1 MKSDSLLA
9 TLKTAI
15 VGRSLRAQSS
25 RAGILFVLP
34 AVFLLLLF
42 LVLPVILAFTLG
54 VTDAKLASPKPV
66 EFIGLENFFRLFSLS
81 YVEVPG
87 IEGNPEAIFERLR
100 ELTKVGSGSAYEG
113 LQILNQSISANYSS
127 GSFWLAGDAVFW
139 KSLINTLLFAA
150 VVAPLQGGLALGLA
164 LLINSKIRG
173 RVFFRTI
180 YFFPVVTSMVVVSIL
195 WVFMYQEKGLVNN
208 LLGFFIPAWEPIG
221 FLAEPSLAMPA
232 IMVMSI
238 WQGVGFHMLIWL
250 SGLQTISAELYEAA
264 KVDGANAIQQFRH
277 VTWPGLRTTF
287 VFVLITISIQA
298 MGLFTQV
305 NVMTQGGPV
314 DSTTTLVFHSFR
326 EGFRKQ
332 EVGYSAAIAVIFF
345 LIVVTVSLIQRAAT
359 KDKD

>member
-1 MKSDSLLA
+1 M
-9 TLKTAI
+9 
-15 VGRSLRAQSS
+15 
-25 RAGILFVLP
+25 
-34 AVFLLLLF
+34 LLLF

-66 EFIGLENFFRLFSLS
+66 EFIGLENFLRLFSLS
-81 YVEVPG
+81 YVEVNG
-87 IEGNPEAIFERLR
+87 VAGNADAVFDALR
-100 ELTKVGSGSAYEG
+100 EITKVGSGTAYEG
-113 LQILNQSISANYSS
+113 LQILNQSIAPNYAT

-139 KSLINTLLFAA
+139 RSLINTLIFAA
-150 VVAPLQGGLALGLA
+150 VVAPLQGGLALCLA
-164 LLINSKIRG
+164 LLINSKIKG

-208 LLGFFIPAWEPIG
+208 IIGFFVPSWEPVG

-232 IMVMSI
+232 IIAMSV

-264 KVDGANAIQQFRH
+264 KMDGANVFQQFRN
-277 VTWPGLRTTF
+277 VTWPGLKTTF

-305 NVMTQGGPV
+305 NVMTQGGPI

-332 EVGYSAAIAVIFF
+332 EVGYSAAIAVVFF

>member
-1 MKSDSLLA
+1 
-9 TLKTAI
+9 
-15 VGRSLRAQSS
+15 
-25 RAGILFVLP
+25 
-34 AVFLLLLF
+34 
-42 LVLPVILAFTLG
+42 
-54 VTDAKLASPKPV
+54 
-66 EFIGLENFFRLFSLS
+66 
-81 YVEVPG
+81 
-87 IEGNPEAIFERLR
+87 
-100 ELTKVGSGSAYEG
+100 
-113 LQILNQSISANYSS
+113 
-127 GSFWLAGDAVFW
+127 
-139 KSLINTLLFAA
+139 
-150 VVAPLQGGLALGLA
+150 
-164 LLINSKIRG
+164 
-173 RVFFRTI
+173 
-180 YFFPVVTSMVVVSIL
+180 
-195 WVFMYQEKGLVNN
+195 
-208 LLGFFIPAWEPIG
+208 
-221 FLAEPSLAMPA
+221 
-232 IMVMSI
+232 
-238 WQGVGFHMLIWL
+238 MLIWL